1 MRLHIAIDVQ
11 NHQAE
16 IDLSAGV
23 IALLHAAAQD
33 AWSELEHV
41 KLSENSVDELD
52 ALDIAMVDRVESDR
66 VHREFMDI
74 AGATDVITFHHGEL
88 LICPDIARSQAVEY
102 GEPVLRELLRYL
114 VHGMLHLAGY
124 HDAETDDRSCMEA
137 VQERMVASLW
147 VGHFGREFEC
157 K

>member
-1 MRLHIAIDVQ
+1 MKLHIAIDVQ

-16 IDLSAGV
+16 VDLSAEV
-23 IALLHAAAQD
+23 IALLHAAARD
-33 AWSELEHV
+33 AWRDLELV
-41 KLSENSVDELD
+41 KLSENSVDDLD
-52 ALDIAMVDRVESDR
+52 ALDIAMVDRMESDR

-88 LICPDIARSQAVEY
+88 LICPDIAKSQAVEY

-124 HDAETDDRSCMEA
+124 QDAEAEDRSCMEA

-147 VGHFGREFEC
+147 VGHIGREFER

>member
-1 MRLHIAIDVQ
+1 MKLQIAIDIQ

-16 IDLSAGV
+16 IELSAES
-23 IALLHAAAQD
+23 IALFYVAAQD
-33 AWSELEHV
+33 AWRELEVV

-66 VHREFMDI
+66 VHREFMNI

-102 GEPVLRELLRYL
+102 GEPVLRELLRYM

-124 HDAETDDRSCMEA
+124 HDADADDRSCMEA
-137 VQERMVASLW
+137 VQERMVSSLW
-147 VGHFGREFEC
+147 YRHFRSNYGD

>member
-16 IDLSAGV
+16 VDLSAEV
-23 IALLHAAAQD
+23 IALLHDAARD
-33 AWSELEHV
+33 AWRDLELV
-41 KLSENSVDELD
+41 KLSENSVDDLD
-52 ALDIAMVDRVESDR
+52 ALDIAMVDRMESDR

-124 HDAETDDRSCMEA
+124 QDAETEDRSCMEA